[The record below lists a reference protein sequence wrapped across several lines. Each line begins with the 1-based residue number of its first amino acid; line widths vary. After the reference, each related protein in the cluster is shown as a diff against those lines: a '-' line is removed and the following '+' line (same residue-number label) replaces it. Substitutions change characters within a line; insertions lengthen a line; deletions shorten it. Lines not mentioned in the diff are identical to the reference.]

1 MVQSVFGKVDY
12 NKAGKRSSTMPSWY
26 YPRQRDELEES
37 IRYKKSQLEN
47 DLVPSSEKNYMRESL
62 KMEEKR
68 IQEIEESQPRFSEVE
83 LDELAKLRKSMGMKI
98 SDAMFKRSEM
108 ERGVAD
114 AHEEARRMSEP
125 VLKLEDKELV
135 FVRACEGKIEANGK
149 VSRTTAERCWKIIS
163 RLLGENSNTEVLRK
177 P

>member
-1 MVQSVFGKVDY
+1 
-12 NKAGKRSSTMPSWY
+12 
-26 YPRQRDELEES
+26 
-37 IRYKKSQLEN
+37 
-47 DLVPSSEKNYMRESL
+47 
-62 KMEEKR
+62 
-68 IQEIEESQPRFSEVE
+68 
-83 LDELAKLRKSMGMKI
+83 MGMKI

-125 VLKLEDKELV
+125 VLKLEDKELI